1 MWLEAACMN
10 WYYVHTWR
18 VGPVLGTY
26 RACGEDSHC
35 CMGKNTIITN
45 WRWKVV
51 KYSTVDGLSQ
61 YRPQYNNHTGY
72 AWS

>member
-1 MWLEAACMN
+1 MYIPGEWDLSL
-10 WYYVHTWR
+10 VHIELAVKTVIVVW
-18 VGPVLGTY
+18 
-26 RACGEDSHC
+26 E
-35 CMGKNTIITN
+35 KNTIITN

-61 YRPQYNNHTGY
+61 YRPQYNNHTGC